1 MKTFE
6 DLEFE
11 QINDA
16 PFMVGKK
23 SRMHFDNGF
32 GVSVVSHSY
41 SYGGRD
47 GLYEI
52 AVLDSDDN
60 LTYDGGTTATV
71 AVSGASALTTNA
83 VTKWSGNAFVDS
95 SLTDNGTTISGT
107 TSIQLSGASSA
118 GVSGAASPVPPLIAF
133 LINNLISEIGIKN
146 PITLE

>member
-1 MKTFE
+1 MKTFQ

-23 SRMHFDNGF
+23 ARIHFDNGY

-47 GLYEI
+47 GLYEV

-60 LTYDGGTTATV
+60 LTYDTSVTNDVMGY
-71 AVSGASALTTNA
+71 LTEEDVTN
-83 VTKWSGNAFVDS
+83 VMKEVQG
-95 SLTDNGTTISGT
+95 L
-107 TSIQLSGASSA
+107 
-118 GVSGAASPVPPLIAF
+118 
-133 LINNLISEIGIKN
+133 
-146 PITLE
+146 